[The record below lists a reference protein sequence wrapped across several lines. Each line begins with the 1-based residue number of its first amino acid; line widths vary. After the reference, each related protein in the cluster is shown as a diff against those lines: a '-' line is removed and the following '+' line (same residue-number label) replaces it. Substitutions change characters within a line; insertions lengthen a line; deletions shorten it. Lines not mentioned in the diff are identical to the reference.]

1 MYGKLTSN
9 ISIYFVIS
17 KFSMINRYH
26 FINSKTSNTCYILKN
41 RGDKQLM
48 QLFCSICISL
58 IHKAEQCRTPNN
70 KHLNTNDRWTFSP
83 TLKLFL
89 TVQLISCKTI
99 YCCTIMILCYSLSY
113 LTPQTSQ
120 FIVICNLLC
129 IHILVFQSY
138 IKTVLV

>member
-1 MYGKLTSN
+1 
-9 ISIYFVIS
+9 
-17 KFSMINRYH
+17 
-26 FINSKTSNTCYILKN
+26 
-41 RGDKQLM
+41 M

-58 IHKAEQCRTPNN
+58 VYKAQQCRTPKN

-83 TLKLFL
+83 TLKFFL

-99 YCCTIMILCYSLSY
+99 YCCKVMVLCYSLSY

-129 IHILVFQSY
+129 MHILVFQSY
-138 IKTVLV
+138 IKIALV